1 MTSTPAPAPSEARV
15 VTFVITIE
23 IAGATAV
30 SSAFAPV
37 FASVNMPFV
46 VVAVTL
52 RSWPPSSVPSIAA
65 VVLSS
70 MTAIETEAPTPTEP
84 APLTPVVPSAG
95 SAVVLVVESEAAA
108 TLTLP
113 SCASTLAPVGM
124 TADVWMLTMLIAT
137 EPAIP
142 TSPAPAPLEACDA
155 NSWTECIV
163 ALSVMPW
170 ALMTAFDGITMV
182 LMTFA

>member
-1 MTSTPAPAPSEARV
+1 L
-15 VTFVITIE
+15 VITIE

-30 SSAFAPV
+30 FADFAPV
-37 FASVNMPFV
+37 LASVNMPFV

-52 RSWPPSSVPSIAA
+52 RSAPPSRVPSIAA

-70 MTAIETEAPTPTEP
+70 ITATATDAPTPTE
-84 APLTPVVPSAG
+84 AAAVTPVVPAAG
-95 SAVVLVVESEAAA
+95 SAVVLVVESDAAA

-113 SCASTLAPVGM
+113 SCASTLAPAGI
-124 TADVWMLTMLIAT
+124 TADVCRFTMLIAT
-137 EPAIP
+137 EPAMP
-142 TSPAPAPLEACDA
+142 TSPLPAPLEACDA

-163 ALSVMPW
+163 ALTVTPCASMV
-170 ALMTAFDGITMV
+170 AFSGMTTV